1 MSKFSVYLKELLKQ
15 RDEPIARIAKNAG
28 LERTSIHKALKDERL
43 LSYTALKQLT
53 QYLQLTLP
61 QIRELNQYYEMLLQ
75 GEDIFRIQEAIC
87 DLLFDLS
94 QLHFSAY
101 EQAVQMVPDFKP
113 SSLPDL
119 IYGRPQVES
128 AIQSIL
134 QQETEEKGT
143 ALSLYLPSKCTL
155 TDGLLRFW
163 KLGREFTAHQLV
175 AFLPNHS
182 GMGTQLENIHLLQRL
197 LPLSLMSRNSYFA
210 YYYFEDNAAPR
221 QH

>member
-134 QQETEEKGT
+134 
-143 ALSLYLPSKCTL
+143 
-155 TDGLLRFW
+155 
-163 KLGREFTAHQLV
+163 
-175 AFLPNHS
+175 
-182 GMGTQLENIHLLQRL
+182 
-197 LPLSLMSRNSYFA
+197 
-210 YYYFEDNAAPR
+210 
-221 QH
+221 